1 MEIPAPVEE
10 VHKPHPLLDET
21 TGQQTVVGE
30 ARAARFCTVGLE
42 HLLRLSGD
50 VHHLRHAGLHPEGQF
65 ILRDPCD
72 GFGITELLGLQFV
85 QVPEGIQA
93 GTPQSPVHA
102 RRIRDIE
109 HRVALRTA
117 LHALVDARQK
127 PRAKAAR
134 ATVGLHAR
142 RDHHHEP
149 WQVGILAAEAV
160 GRPTAEARPA
170 CPRAPCIDHQLRRR
184 VVELVGEHALHEAE
198 LVGHA
203 VQVRDRVG
211 KLNAALAAPHPLP
224 RRTEQLRRAAGE
236 GELLAC
242 NRLGGAILAAVLHE
256 FRLVVIE
263 IEVRWRAGQVD
274 HDHPLRLGGQRRLF
288 RSHRIGRESRRRRAG
303 TQQILHRHRTDAAS
317 HAAEQMPTGCQQLVF
332 ENRIH
337 ESLSRKRCQPPNL
350 GEIEGNIAQFAWIWW
365 LAPFFMGT

>member
-21 TGQQTVVGE
+21 AGQQAVVGE
-30 ARAARFCTVGLE
+30 ARAPWFCTVGIE

-50 VHHLRHAGLHPEGQF
+50 VHHLRHAGLHPEGEF

-72 GFGITELLGLQFV
+72 GFGITEFPGLQFV
-85 QVPEGIQA
+85 QVPEGIEA
-93 GTPQSPVHA
+93 GTPQRPIHT
-102 RRIRDIE
+102 RRIRYIE

-117 LHALVDARQK
+117 LHALVDTRQK

-134 ATVGLHAR
+134 AAVGLHAR

-160 GRPTAEARPA
+160 GRPAAEARPA
-170 CPRAPCIDHQLRRR
+170 CPRTPCVDHQLSRR

-203 VQVRDRVG
+203 VQVWDRVG
-211 KLNAALAAPHPLP
+211 QLHAALATPHPLP
-224 RRTEQLRRAAGE
+224 RRAEQLRRATGE
-236 GELLAC
+236 GELLTC
-242 NRLGGAILAAVLHE
+242 NRLGGAVLAAVLHE

-274 HDHPLRLGGQRRLF
+274 HDHPLRLRGQRRVF
-288 RSHRIGRESRRRRAG
+288 CSHRIGRDRRRRH
-303 TQQILHRHRTDAAS
+303 TCPQQILHRHRPDAAS

-350 GEIEGNIAQFAWIWW
+350 G
-365 LAPFFMGT
+365 